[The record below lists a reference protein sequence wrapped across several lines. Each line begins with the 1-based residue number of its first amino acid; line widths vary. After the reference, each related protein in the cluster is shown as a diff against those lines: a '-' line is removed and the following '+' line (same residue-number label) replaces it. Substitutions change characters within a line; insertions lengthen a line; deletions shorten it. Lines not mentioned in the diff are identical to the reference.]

1 MEVDQL
7 LFPLRIGHINDISI
21 RKTRIGIKMCP
32 REKEPILEAEL
43 YELNVPG
50 SLVLKEVM
58 DSKAKRIGVV
68 RCVKLSFPPKVELII
83 KGLDMEIL
91 IDYKSVSKVGT
102 VIQLKTKVPVAEECD
117 TNEIVRIQEEI
128 KGEIRELYSG

>member
-1 MEVDQL
+1 
-7 LFPLRIGHINDISI
+7 
-21 RKTRIGIKMCP
+21 MCP
-32 REKEPILEAEL
+32 REKESILEAEL

-68 RCVKLSFPPKVELII
+68 RCVKLSFPPRVELII
-83 KGLDMEIL
+83 KGLDMEIP

-102 VIQLKTKVPVAEECD
+102 VIQLKIKVPVAEECD

-128 KGEIRELYSG
+128 KSEIRELYSG